1 MKLPKWWKWKINYSF
16 CILLQVIILYGWWSC
31 RLYGFETFTEADWWW
46 ESPRPNQSLPQQ
58 TNSTKSMFFF
68 VLFLK
73 GKSSSVMCLT
83 CFAQTPTLT
92 NNTKERFCSEDPSDL
107 QNLPS
112 CGDREG
118 SAVNWLSWRCQRF
131 TCGNGLFTFPHL
143 CAYKHLHIWEL
154 HTELYAKNMN
164 GSNPS
169 EGKFPVIL
177 HVWNS
182 YHIITRFGL

>member
-1 MKLPKWWKWKINYSF
+1 MGGDHVDYMALRP
-16 CILLQVIILYGWWSC
+16 LQKQIGGEKAHVRISLYLN
-31 RLYGFETFTEADWWW
+31 RPTVQ
-46 ESPRPNQSLPQQ
+46 SPC
-58 TNSTKSMFFF
+58 FFWVF
-68 VLFLK
+68 FLK
-73 GKSSSVMCLT
+73 GKRSSVMCLT

-92 NNTKERFCSEDPSDL
+92 NNMKERFCSEDPSDL

-112 CGDREG
+112 RGDREG
-118 SAVNWLSWRCQRF
+118 SAINWLSWRCQRF

>member
-1 MKLPKWWKWKINYSF
+1 MGGDHVDYMALRP
-16 CILLQVIILYGWWSC
+16 LQKQIG
-31 RLYGFETFTEADWWW
+31 G

-73 GKSSSVMCLT
+73 GKRSSVMCLT

-92 NNTKERFCSEDPSDL
+92 NNMKERFCSEDPSDL

-118 SAVNWLSWRCQRF
+118 SAVN
-131 TCGNGLFTFPHL
+131 
-143 CAYKHLHIWEL
+143 
-154 HTELYAKNMN
+154 
-164 GSNPS
+164 
-169 EGKFPVIL
+169 
-177 HVWNS
+177 
-182 YHIITRFGL
+182 

>member
-1 MKLPKWWKWKINYSF
+1 MGGDHVDYMALRP
-16 CILLQVIILYGWWSC
+16 LQKQIGGEKAHVRISLYLN
-31 RLYGFETFTEADWWW
+31 RPTVQ
-46 ESPRPNQSLPQQ
+46 SPC
-58 TNSTKSMFFF
+58 FFF

-73 GKSSSVMCLT
+73 GKRSSVMCLT

-92 NNTKERFCSEDPSDL
+92 NNMKERFCSEDPSDL

-118 SAVNWLSWRCQRF
+118 SAINWLSWRCQRF

>member
-1 MKLPKWWKWKINYSF
+1 MGGDHVDYMALRP
-16 CILLQVIILYGWWSC
+16 LQKQIGGEKAHVRISLYLN
-31 RLYGFETFTEADWWW
+31 RPTVQ
-46 ESPRPNQSLPQQ
+46 SPC
-58 TNSTKSMFFF
+58 FFF

-73 GKSSSVMCLT
+73 GKRSSVMCLT

-92 NNTKERFCSEDPSDL
+92 NNMKERFCSEDPSDL

-177 HVWNS
+177 HVLNS